1 MNRKYT
7 EGKIGGWNSIS
18 VWLLKHI
25 NLTGNGFCVTL
36 KTNSKIYMLF
46 PITSE
51 ISHRIAYMQS
61 TRRHCQMWTYQ
72 PTSNQSVYIPFCISF
87 LLLIS
92 LPFTYALIHFSL
104 IFFPSFSFLCN
115 FFFISFFS
123 FDIFRSFLLQ
133 ELLFY
138 MQCLN
143 GNAWHYDR
151 SVASWECAHSC
162 NA

>member
-51 ISHRIAYMQS
+51 ISHWIAYMQS
-61 TRRHCQMWTYQ
+61 TRRHCQMWTFQ

-87 LLLIS
+87 CFWFLYRSRMLWFILAGFFSHFFIS
-92 LPFTYALIHFSL
+92 LQ
-104 IFFPSFSFLCN
+104 IFI
-115 FFFISFFS
+115 FFISFFP

-133 ELLFY
+133 ELLLY

-143 GNAWHYDR
+143 GTCLALR
-151 SVASWECAHSC
+151 SKRCIVRMCTFM
-162 NA
+162 